1 MPKTTAALTAT
12 VNGEV
17 VLYDVSTQNT
27 MVNGDGDHEIVQRR
41 PIKLLVLHTSSQ
53 SSVQI
58 TPKIDIQAA
67 QKQQ

>member
-1 MPKTTAALTAT
+1 M
-12 VNGEV
+12 NGEV

-27 MVNGDGDHEIVQRR
+27 MMNGDGDHDIIQRR

-58 TPKIDIQAA
+58 TPKVDLQAA
-67 QKQQ
+67 QK